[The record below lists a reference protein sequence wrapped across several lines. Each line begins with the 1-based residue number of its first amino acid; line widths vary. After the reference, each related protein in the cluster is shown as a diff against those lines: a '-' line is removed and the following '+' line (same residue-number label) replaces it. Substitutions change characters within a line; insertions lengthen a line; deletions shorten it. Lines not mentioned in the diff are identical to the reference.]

1 MKKSLL
7 LSLTAVLS
15 LNAEVFNVST
25 TAELRTALS
34 TAYSNYQGDID
45 TDNTIYLESGVYK
58 TTDDGAG
65 SFTLEHVTLIGSTSG
80 ATILDG
86 GTATLVLYANDS
98 TLQNLHVRNGF
109 NDTWT
114 AGINGNNNTIVNC
127 QIYDNQTTSAGYGSG
142 LYGDNNKVINSLF
155 SNNTGSNYGAHIY
168 GGNLTVIN
176 SIFVAGESAWDEG
189 IYPSASSAYENV
201 HNNVFIASSFYDRFD
216 RVAET
221 LNTTYG
227 DLSEMD
233 NVFVDFESGNYQPKV
248 DSILIDAGSSDTNG
262 TILPA
267 TDMAGN
273 LRINGAAIDI
283 GPYEYTDTVAAPTAE
298 DILNNPNA
306 YGLYTQ
312 EQMDAAVAGAA
323 KPVII
328 VW

>member
-86 GTATLVLYANDS
+86 GTATLVLYA
-98 TLQNLHVRNGF
+98 
-109 NDTWT
+109 
-114 AGINGNNNTIVNC
+114 IVNC